1 MSHLPFD
8 TRLHVSPSLKRSSL
22 ITPSIIKLN
31 VPYKL
36 PSNTLLYWDDLFCL
50 SPQFSCEFLESTD
63 WIRFVSVFRAWLEEL
78 ISWDLQALESS
89 LAEVLRTCF
98 SSSGEGK
105 AILWQSLFTHRG
117 AAADLFNIP
126 INTWYS
132 KTQFHTPYK
141 SCYSSQR

>member
-105 AILWQSLFTHRG
+105 ANLPLGHLKIAQIVQAENSL
-117 AAADLFNIP
+117 P
-126 INTWYS
+126 ITGLCDHYINYYINYVTC
-132 KTQFHTPYK
+132 T
-141 SCYSSQR
+141 